1 MLINY
6 FKIAWRNMMKSK
18 VFSFI
23 NIFGLAVGFTCCML
37 ISLYLYNELSYDR
50 YHKNVNELYQLG
62 TTFVRPGK
70 TAAPED
76 NTPNN
81 PSRMGKLMQDEFP
94 EIAATTRLLKAF
106 ADDKTL
112 LQVTSENGDVKSF
125 YETNGY
131 LADSN
136 FFQLFTYHFVEGSP
150 VNTLGE
156 PNTVVL
162 SKEIADKMF
171 GNSPAINR
179 VVHISSSTNGD
190 YDFKVTGV
198 FKPDVKPSHIDARFF
213 MSMTGGNM
221 EKFIKTHTDLASNNM
236 FYTYFLLHPGA
247 DAKKLEAKFPA
258 FIDKY
263 AGKDLRAL
271 GFYKKQFLTPL
282 KDIHL
287 FSKTPYNVT
296 ASGSVTYLYILSSIA
311 IFILLI
317 ACINFMNLSTAR
329 SSRRSGEVGVRKVLG
344 AERSGLIRQ
353 FLGESILFSFIAF
366 VFALVLTGFLL
377 PLFGKLSAKSLEF
390 SFVEHGPLLAG
401 FVALAVIAG
410 FIAGSYPA
418 FYLSSFK
425 PVQVL
430 KGKFTNSFAAVSL
443 RKTLVILQFVISV
456 VLIIASVVIGNQMK
470 YMRSK
475 DLGFNKD
482 QQVII
487 PMRSGTAKNMYASL
501 KNELSRS
508 PEISSVGAMLFYPG
522 IMNPSDMPLYKEGQS
537 MNEMKRV
544 YMNWVDDG
552 FLQTMGIRLVAGRLF
567 SPEFPADTN
576 FRLVLNEEAIKQFEF
591 KSPAEAVGKKVLM
604 DWQGQIY
611 RYEII
616 GVVKDFHFKDL
627 HSTIEPY
634 GFQLNNVPRYNYL
647 IAHVKTAGLGGALK
661 SIENNWHKLN
671 PNEPFEYSFL
681 DDDFVKNYA
690 AETRLAGIVNYF
702 TIIAILIS
710 CLGLFGLATF
720 SAEQRT
726 KEIGIRKV
734 LGASMAN
741 IVGLLSKDFLKLV
754 IVAIVLA
761 SPLAWWG
768 MNKWLQDFAYRI
780 DIGWWVFA
788 VAALMALFI
797 AFVTISFQ
805 ALRAAGNNPVK
816 NLRTE

>member
-1 MLINY
+1 MLSNY

-37 ISLYLYNELSYDR
+37 ISLYLYNELSFDR
-50 YHKNVNELYQLG
+50 YHKNADHLYQLG
-62 TTFVRPGK
+62 TTFIRPGK
-70 TAAPED
+70 TPSPDD

-81 PSRMGKLMQDEFP
+81 PSRMGKMMQDEFP
-94 EIAATTRLLKAF
+94 EIAASARLLKAF
-106 ADDKTL
+106 SDDKTL
-112 LQVTSENGDVKSF
+112 LQLTGENGEVKSF
-125 YETNGY
+125 YETKGY

-136 FFQLFTYHFVEGSP
+136 FFQLFTYHFVEGNP
-150 VNTLGE
+150 VNSLRE
-156 PNTVVL
+156 PNSVVL
-162 SKEIADKMF
+162 SKEIADKIF
-171 GNSPAINR
+171 GNTPALNHVI
-179 VVHISSSTNGD
+179 HISSSTNGD
-190 YDFKVTGV
+190 HDFKVTGV

-221 EKFIKTHTDLASNNM
+221 ESFINSHSDLASNNM
-236 FYTYFLLHPGA
+236 FYTYFLLNPGA

-258 FIDKY
+258 FIEKY
-263 AGKDLRAL
+263 AGKDLRAM

-282 KDIHL
+282 RDIHL
-287 FSKTPYNVT
+287 FSKTPSNVT
-296 ASGSVTYLYILSSIA
+296 ASGSVTYLYILASIA

-329 SSRRSGEVGVRKVLG
+329 SSRRSAEVGVRKVLG
-344 AERSGLIRQ
+344 AERRGLIRQ
-353 FLGESILFSFIAF
+353 FLGESILLSFIAF
-366 VFALVLTGFLL
+366 LFAIAFTWFLL
-377 PLFGKLSAKSLEF
+377 PLFGKLSGKSLAF
-390 SFVEHGPLLAG
+390 SFTDHAPLLAG
-401 FVALAVIAG
+401 FIALTVIAG

-425 PVQVL
+425 PVHVL

-456 VLIIASVVIGNQMK
+456 VLIIASVVIANQMK
-470 YMRSK
+470 FMRSK

-487 PMRSGTAKNMYASL
+487 PMRSSAAKHMYASF
-501 KNELSRS
+501 KNELSRN
-508 PEISSVGAMLFYPG
+508 PQISSLGAMLYYPG
-522 IMNPSDMPLYKEGQS
+522 ILNPSDLALYKEGKS

-552 FLQTMGIRLVAGRLF
+552 FLQTMGIRPVAGRLF

-576 FRLVLNEEAIKQFEF
+576 FRVILNEEAIKQFEF
-591 KSPAEAVGKKVLM
+591 KSPAEALGRKVMM
-604 DWQGQIY
+604 DWQGQTFQ
-611 RYEII
+611 YEII

-627 HSTIEPY
+627 HTPIEPY
-634 GFQLNNVPRYNYL
+634 GFQLNNVPRYNYM
-647 IAHVKTAGLGGALK
+647 IAHVKSAGLTGALR
-661 SIENNWHKLN
+661 SIENTWHKLD

-681 DDDFVKNYA
+681 DDDFAKNYA
-690 AETRLAGIVNYF
+690 SETRLAGIVNYF
-702 TIIAILIS
+702 TVIAILIS

-741 IVGLLSKDFLKLV
+741 IVGLLSKDFLRLV
-754 IVAIVLA
+754 IVAILLA

-780 DIGWWVFA
+780 NISWWVFA
-788 VAALMALFI
+788 AAAFMAVFI
-797 AFVTISFQ
+797 AFITICFQ
-805 ALRAAGNNPVK
+805 ALRAATNNPVK